1 MLVGGEEQRG
11 RPTHSS
17 WLRRADEQ
25 FCDFSD
31 RFGFPTF
38 GRALRVARGEA
49 VRIRLHKDE
58 PPLEVGLRAWRRV
71 DSNGHPAGDSQPVP
85 VALTPAGDVWEIQF
99 VASPDA
105 GHLYL
110 LAEAY
115 WADTEGCAAQ
125 PDLGSQYASWTFH
138 ANVR

>member
-1 MLVGGEEQRG
+1 MVVGDEEQHG
-11 RPTHSS
+11 RLTHSS

-38 GRALRVARGEA
+38 RRALRVQPGD
-49 VRIRLHKDE
+49 VVSIRLHKEE

-71 DSNGHPAGDSQPVP
+71 DAHGHPAGDSTPVP
-85 VALTPAGDVWEIQF
+85 VALAPAGDEWEMRF
-99 VASPDA
+99 VAAPEH

-115 WADTEGCAAQ
+115 WADTEECAPQ

-138 ANVR
+138 VRVR